1 MPQPDSEKLLLY
13 SVNILLSSINELAI
27 SDDTELAEIIEAQ
40 KARDVIEEVKKSV
53 LSTGWDVN
61 TDTDWEFIPDVDGY
75 ISLPAN
81 ILDISTNDSDII
93 MRDWRLYS
101 KKDKT
106 AKFNEAIKCTV
117 VWDMDFNALPY
128 PIRHYITIRAS
139 RIFQYR
145 MIGDVAQ
152 YQFSEDDE
160 NHAYIS
166 ARRSDGRTANYN
178 MLRGS
183 FGQEFKVRP

>member
-1 MPQPDSEKLLLY
+1 MIDSQKLLLY
-13 SVNILLSSINELAI
+13 SVNILLSSINELSIA
-27 SDDTELAEIIEAQ
+27 DDTDLAEIIEAR
-40 KARDVIEEVKKSV
+40 KAVEVIEEVKKAV
-53 LSTGWDVN
+53 LSDEWDVN
-61 TDTDWEFIPDVDGY
+61 TDDDWEFVPDIDGY

-81 ILDISTNDSDII
+81 ILDIATNDSDII

-106 AKFNEAIKCTV
+106 AKLGKSVKCKV

-139 RIFQYR
+139 RIYQYR

-152 YQFSEDDE
+152 FQFSDEDE
-160 NHAYIS
+160 NKAYLS

-178 MLRGS
+178 MLTSGS